1 VKSLVVTQ
9 ILRALGEQTFNEKSD
24 GHDAKMLTYLTWFCV
39 RIGFNFPKIDL
50 FWDNLTAMEIEL
62 DEASLRIL
70 DALQQNAELSN
81 AELAERVGL
90 SASPCWRRVADMKQH
105 GILQGSVVL
114 VDPLKLGLTVN
125 VFVHVSLKQ
134 QDKASLEGFTQA
146 ISQRP
151 EVMECYLMSGEADF
165 MLRVVIEN
173 LAKYQTLLL
182 ECLTQI
188 PSVASIRSSFA
199 LSQVKYTTALPT
211 GHLKQ

>member
-1 VKSLVVTQ
+1 VT
-9 ILRALGEQTFNEKSD
+9 
-24 GHDAKMLTYLTWFCV
+24 
-39 RIGFNFPKIDL
+39 
-50 FWDNLTAMEIEL
+50 EIVL

-70 DALQQNAELSN
+70 DALQENSELSN
-81 AELAERVGL
+81 ADLAERVGL
-90 SASPCWRRVADMKQH
+90 SASPCWRRVAELKQQ
-105 GILQGSVVL
+105 GILRGSVAL

-146 ISQRP
+146 ISRRP

-165 MLRVVIEN
+165 MLRVVIED
-173 LAKYQTLLL
+173 LAKYQALLL

-188 PSVASIRSSFA
+188 PGVASIRSSFA

-211 GHLKQ
+211 GHLKG

>member
-1 VKSLVVTQ
+1 LSEV
-9 ILRALGEQTFNEKSD
+9 I
-24 GHDAKMLTYLTWFCV
+24 
-39 RIGFNFPKIDL
+39 
-50 FWDNLTAMEIEL
+50 L

-70 DALQQNAELSN
+70 DELQKNAELSN

-90 SASPCWRRVADMKQH
+90 SASPCWRRVADLKH
-105 GILQGSVVL
+105 SGVLRASVSL
-114 VDPLKLGLTVN
+114 VDPLKLGLAVN

-134 QDKASLEGFTQA
+134 QDKDSLEVFTRA
-146 ISQRP
+146 IAQRP

-165 MLRVVIEN
+165 MLRVVIED
-173 LAKYQTLLL
+173 LIKYQALLL

-211 GHLKQ
+211 GHLRRR